1 MRKIIVSEFY
11 TLDGLMSD
19 PEDKMEWVLGIF
31 NDEIGKYESDLY
43 DSADTLLLGRTTY
56 KIFES
61 YWPTAASNP
70 ATTQGDIEMAHK
82 MNNIT
87 KIVFSH
93 SMKGVEWE
101 NSKLLK
107 EINPEEIVKLKQGK
121 GKNILVI
128 GSASIVQQL
137 SNLGLIDEYHLL
149 LHPVVLGSGKPL
161 FKDIRQ
167 KQDMKLLEARAF
179 NNLNIDHFGNYVFE
193 F

>member
-1 MRKIIVSEFY
+1 
-11 TLDGLMSD
+11 MSD
-19 PEDKMEWVLGIF
+19 PQDKMDWITAGF
-31 NDEIGKYESDLY
+31 NDEMGKYEGDLY

-56 KIFES
+56 KIFEG

-179 NNLNIDHFGNYVFE
+179 NNGVVMLRYAPKK
-193 F
+193 